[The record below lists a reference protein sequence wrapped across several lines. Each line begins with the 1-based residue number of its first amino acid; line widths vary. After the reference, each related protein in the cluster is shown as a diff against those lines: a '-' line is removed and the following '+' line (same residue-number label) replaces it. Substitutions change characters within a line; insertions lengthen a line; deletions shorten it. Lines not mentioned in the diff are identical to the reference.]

1 MPMAY
6 PVTKS
11 VKRQRSEASRTHGAR
26 SQVVLRNRAG
36 YVKQSVLQSVGI
48 RQADLDPFGKR
59 VLDLY
64 ARTVSKVHQ
73 YDAWIAQY
81 GFLDETGKSP
91 EFIKEYYSAVRT
103 AARLLSQ
110 FEKHLERLHKDGP
123 SPLERHLSENYVID
137 AEIVEEED
145 GDEE

>member
-1 MPMAY
+1 
-6 PVTKS
+6 
-11 VKRQRSEASRTHGAR
+11 
-26 SQVVLRNRAG
+26 VVLRNRAG

-64 ARTVSKVHQ
+64 ARCASKVHQ
-73 YDAWIAQY
+73 YDAWISQY

-91 EFIKEYYSAVRT
+91 DFIKEYYSAIRT

-110 FEKHLERLHKDGP
+110 FERHLAELQKTGP
-123 SPLERHLSENYVID
+123 SPLERHLAANYVID
-137 AEIVEEED
+137 AEMEEVEDD
-145 GDEE
+145 GGGS